1 MDDPFFSLGQEINR
15 TVHKVLDARSLEDL
29 GTTIRDTV
37 QRTTQKVSEGAKRA
51 SEDVR
56 RAAENAR
63 AGTAEPPP
71 AADAPAG
78 AGPDTRTPPYSYY
91 RAPSQ
96 APAPSYTPPAYHA
109 YRPKAGTPGQA
120 GSILWIVFGF
130 LGAIPLAV
138 LALIFWAIG
147 LMGSLSFWAVPA
159 AILTVLALAF
169 MGMILYGFSLR
180 RRIQRYAQY
189 QAVIAGRSFCEVSE
203 LAAATG
209 RDAGF
214 VAKDLAKMVQARLF
228 PEGYFNPE
236 KTCFMLDYTTF
247 QQYLQAQ
254 ERQRREAEEKRRRK
268 QQLDA
273 DPELA
278 AIQQM
283 MQEGSDYLTKIRE
296 IKAALSE
303 ADAVQ
308 KLDTLA
314 DVVGKIFVYVE
325 KHPEKLPQIRKF
337 LCYYL
342 PTTLKL
348 AEAYRDLDEH
358 DAAEGVEESKRE
370 IREALDKIN
379 LAFGQL
385 LSNLMQ
391 DDLLDLS
398 ADIAALETM
407 FAQEGLTGRPLRPG
421 K

>member
-63 AGTAEPPP
+63 AGTAEPPSE
-71 AADAPAG
+71 ADASAG
-78 AGPDTRTPPYSYY
+78 AGQDTQAPPYSYY
-91 RAPSQ
+91 RAP
-96 APAPSYTPPAYHA
+96 APSYAPPAYHA

-120 GSILWIVFGF
+120 GSILLIVFGF

-138 LALIFWAIG
+138 LALIFWVIG

-169 MGMILYGFSLR
+169 VVMILCGFSRR

-189 QAVIAGRSFCEVSE
+189 QAVIAGRSFCEVAE

-214 VAKDLAKMVQARLF
+214 VVKDLTKMVQARLF

-236 KTCFMLDYTTF
+236 KTCFMLDYATF

-283 MQEGSDYLTKIRE
+283 MQEGNDYLTKIRE

-314 DVVGKIFVYVE
+314 DVAGKIFVYVE

-370 IREALDKIN
+370 IREALNKIN

-407 FAQEGLTGRPLRPG
+407 FAQEGLTGRPLRPE